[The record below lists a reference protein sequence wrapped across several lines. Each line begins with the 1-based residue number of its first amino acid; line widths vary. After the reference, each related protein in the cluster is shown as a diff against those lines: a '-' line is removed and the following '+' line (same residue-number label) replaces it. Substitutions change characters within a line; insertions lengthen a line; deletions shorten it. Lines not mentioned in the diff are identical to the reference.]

1 MGYAD
6 QTFPLAGVED
16 QYCLPLW
23 KQAVFVIYQR
33 EPAGRHLAPCPEDEV
48 EIITAYARSEA
59 PDEQSM
65 IAGRGELSSKGL
77 CCGFLGRFHLI
88 SPGRIGEN
96 GHVHALRLQGCFIPT
111 VETLAISAS

>member
-23 KQAVFVIYQR
+23 EQAVFVIYQR
-33 EPAGRHLAPCPEDEV
+33 EPAGRHLAPFPEDEV
-48 EIITAYARSEA
+48 EIITAYAGSEA

-65 IAGRGELSSKGL
+65 IAAAASFRAKACVVDSLA
-77 CCGFLGRFHLI
+77 
-88 SPGRIGEN
+88 
-96 GHVHALRLQGCFIPT
+96 VFI
-111 VETLAISAS
+111 